1 MKLRVYKGTQ
11 LISENTI
18 IDLPTG
24 VVAFHMDQNEPKIPA
39 VAVASGS
46 HIYIYKNMRPYFKF
60 TLPTLEIHHGEK
72 DLWTR
77 AGDMELGVLCDG
89 LQNLRRD
96 IGDARLTPRTQKLLM
111 LNDRQEAQAF
121 VDLHKGFPLKRHTVV
136 TCIAT
141 LKKSHS
147 DESAVSC
154 LVLGTEASGIYILD
168 PEAFTIME
176 TMSLPAPAA
185 HLSVTGL
192 YDVDFR
198 IVAAC
203 RNGTLCN
210 LKRGW
215 ATAKTIALL
224 ESQAVG
230 LIRREKTIT
239 VATMDETLICFSNKG
254 KKLWQLQLPSPAMCI
269 EPIDILAR
277 GVQFTAVGL
286 KSNQVLVFNDKHVVD
301 YRTSALAV
309 QQSPIHGGRVEKQPS
324 LGFQRQTQRVAK
336 RRLFFFLHFSMNDS
350 VSAMKFGKF
359 GREDNSLVLI
369 TSGGGLSVK
378 ILKRTAQFEKSESTS
393 GPGTV
398 INNNANNAK
407 LNIPKKTKLFV
418 DQTARERENS
428 LLMHRVFQ
436 HDLYLMRLNTARA
449 FVSTLESSSNP
460 VTLDQGEPLK
470 LSAQVRYG
478 WLHPGPVF
486 RLLIGLCNSSS
497 GKPSRNLLITF
508 FCDDKLYSIGKNI
521 IQVPMLVPGLEY
533 VFETLIEC
541 VSDLGISDQVRVF
554 ITKPPLEKPILSAII
569 NMPVA
574 ELI

>member
-1 MKLRVYKGTQ
+1 MSTSQALANMAATANADRWLSALEDPLASIYSFSSCITLSDLTGDGDFKLVVADLGSGSYNMKLRVYKGTQ

-254 KKLWQLQLPSPAMCI
+254 KKLWQLQLPSPAI
-269 EPIDILAR
+269 
-277 GVQFTAVGL
+277 
-286 KSNQVLVFNDKHVVD
+286 
-301 YRTSALAV
+301 
-309 QQSPIHGGRVEKQPS
+309 
-324 LGFQRQTQRVAK
+324 
-336 RRLFFFLHFSMNDS
+336 MNDS

-470 LSAQVRYG
+470 LSAQILG
-478 WLHPGPVF
+478 LGPVF

>member
-301 YRTSALAV
+301 CFT
-309 QQSPIHGGRVEKQPS
+309 
-324 LGFQRQTQRVAK
+324 
-336 RRLFFFLHFSMNDS
+336 MNDS

-470 LSAQVRYG
+470 LSAQILG
-478 WLHPGPVF
+478 LGPVF